1 MSLAPC
7 GYGVQAQPQSI
18 GNLAVVTVRSKTIAH
33 AEDVARGIAL
43 RCVAAGCFSIQVSL
57 LKLASGDGVVAPEML
72 FYRAI
77 VGLPVVL
84 LWVLI
89 GPGTGALRTQRPMV
103 HLGRSALGI
112 SSILMTFQA
121 VIMLPLADATTIGFT
136 APIFATILSALILRE
151 KVGNQRRLAVVLG
164 FVGVIV
170 IMRPGGSG
178 HEVPI
183 LGVLVALAAALGTA
197 GVTITIRQLGSTEH
211 VAAIVFWFFFCS
223 AIVGAVLLPVFGSW
237 HSPRTYAVLIG
248 AGFAGALMQLSMTA
262 SLRHAPVAVLSPF
275 DYLQIVGTTVLGWLL
290 LSQSPTINTYAGAAL
305 IAGSGLYTAWRE
317 HRARRDRAIPP
328 AQPLT

>member
-1 MSLAPC
+1 MSQENSLTRREFS
-7 GYGVQAQPQSI
+7 VQ
-18 GNLAVVTVRSKTIAH
+18 
-33 AEDVARGIAL
+33 
-43 RCVAAGCFSIQVSL
+43 
-57 LKLASGDGVVAPEML
+57 
-72 FYRAI
+72 
-77 VGLPVVL
+77 
-84 LWVLI
+84 
-89 GPGTGALRTQRPMV
+89 
-103 HLGRSALGI
+103 SAL
-112 SSILMTFQA
+112 A
-121 VIMLPLADATTIGFT
+121 ML
-136 APIFATILSALILRE
+136 
-151 KVGNQRRLAVVLG
+151 
-164 FVGVIV
+164 
-170 IMRPGGSG
+170 
-178 HEVPI
+178 
-183 LGVLVALAAALGTA
+183 A

-275 DYLQIVGTTVLGWLL
+275 DYLQIVGTTVLGWML